1 MISIGA
7 SVRITNIQTGFPTV
21 AGLGKGFAEIASF
34 NKPGERRN
42 RVLTAKTWEM
52 V

>member
-1 MISIGA
+1 M
-7 SVRITNIQTGFPTV
+7 NIQTEFPTV

-34 NKPGERRN
+34 DKPGKRRD
-42 RVLTAKTWEM
+42 RVLTAKTLEM